1 MNINNSKY
9 IIPLS
14 LESPKGSQA
23 ATDANANSAVQ
34 SVPATPSSTD
44 KSDKVQISDAG
55 RALAAR
61 ANDGSD
67 SVNKSSLD
75 PAKADKIRSRILS
88 GAYDTVEVVDAVAR
102 RLIATGDV

>member
-1 MNINNSKY
+1 MNISSKNPR
-9 IIPLS
+9 PLA
-14 LESPKGSQA
+14 LETTRASQA
-23 ATDANANSAVQ
+23 APDSAESSAVQ

-44 KSDKVQISDAG
+44 RSDKVQISDAG

-61 ANDGSD
+61 AKGGSEAAD
-67 SVNKSSLD
+67 QPGLD

>member
-1 MNINNSKY
+1 MNIHNSKY
-9 IIPLS
+9 IVPLS
-14 LESPKGSQA
+14 PDTLKNSQP
-23 ATDANANSAVQ
+23 ATDAAAASKVQ
-34 SVPATPSSTD
+34 SVAVTPSSTN

-61 ANDGSD
+61 AKGGSEAA
-67 SVNKSSLD
+67 SQSSLD
-75 PAKADKIRSRILS
+75 PAKADRIRSRILS